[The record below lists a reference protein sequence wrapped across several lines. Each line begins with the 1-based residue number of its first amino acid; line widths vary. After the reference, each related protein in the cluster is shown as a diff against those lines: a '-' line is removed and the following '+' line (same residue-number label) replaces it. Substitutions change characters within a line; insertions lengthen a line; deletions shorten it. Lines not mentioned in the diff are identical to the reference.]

1 MKQQAKLSVQNCY
14 QGWMRVG
21 RWNYNQAI
29 QVELAAEADENINFI
44 LWTQIN
50 TPRQPAK
57 KGKLLPAELENKKF
71 IK

>member
-29 QVELAAEADENINFI
+29 QVELAAEADETINFI
-44 LWTQIN
+44 LRTQIN

-57 KGKLLPAELENKKF
+57 KGKLLPAELENKKI

>member
-29 QVELAAEADENINFI
+29 QVELAAEADETINFI
-44 LWTQIN
+44 LQTQIN
-50 TPRQPAK
+50 KPKQPTK
-57 KGKLLPAELENKKF
+57 KGKLLPAELENKKI

>member
-1 MKQQAKLSVQNCY
+1 
-14 QGWMRVG
+14 MRVG

-44 LWTQIN
+44 LRTPIN
-50 TPRQPAK
+50 RPKQLAK